1 MAEAARDGGRRETVA
16 RVARVEP
23 KPELEPSSTP
33 AAANLSEP
41 EPRRRSGFGRRLLR
55 FVLLLV
61 IPIVAVGYGALW
73 WGESMRWVV
82 TENAYVKANVVAIS
96 ADVSGRVVE
105 VAVKENQRVNRG
117 QLLFRLDPRP
127 FEIDVEN
134 RRAEL
139 AGVKAEIE
147 AKRAEYRSE
156 LQAAREAQEKVR
168 YYEGEVARQ
177 RQLTERGVGAAARLD
192 ELRHQLELARRELE
206 TANSEAQTI
215 LAELGGN
222 PNIPAEQHPSFLAKL
237 AELDRAELDFERTS
251 VLAPSDGVVGNVKLQ
266 LGEYV
271 RAGTPVFSLVQTDAP
286 WVEANLKE
294 TQLTHVRLGQRATIV
309 ADAYPDIVYR
319 TTVQSISPATGA
331 EFSLLPPQNASGN
344 WVKVVQRV
352 PVRFEIVPEP
362 GQPPLRAGMTVTVTI
377 DTERDRS
384 PRTLLREAVAWLGLD
399 AVLPKPALAYLEK
412 KDEPSPQNASSGSF
426 K

>member
-1 MAEAARDGGRRETVA
+1 MAEAAREDDRREPVA
-16 RVARVEP
+16 RVARIEP
-23 KPELEPSSTP
+23 KPEMAPE
-33 AAANLSEP
+33 AANLSEP
-41 EPRRRSGFGRRLLR
+41 PARRRSGLPRRLLR

-61 IPIVAVGYGALW
+61 VPTVAVGYGALW

-105 VAVKENQRVNRG
+105 VAVKENQRVGRG

-127 FEIDVEN
+127 FEIEVEN

-147 AKRAEYRSE
+147 AKRAEYRSQ

-168 YYEGEVARQ
+168 YYDGEVARQ
-177 RQLTERGVGAAARLD
+177 RQLTQRGIGTGAKLD
-192 ELRHQLELARRELE
+192 ELEHQRELARRAVE
-206 TANSEAQTI
+206 TANSEAQMS
-215 LAELGGN
+215 LAELGGD
-222 PNIPAEQHPSFLAKL
+222 PDIPAERHPLYLAKL
-237 AELDRAELDFERTS
+237 AELDKAELDFDRAT
-251 VLAPSDGVVGNVKLQ
+251 VLSPSDGIVGNVKLQ

-271 RAGTPVFSLVQTDAP
+271 RAGTATFSLVQTDAP

-309 ADAYPDIVYR
+309 ADAYPDVVYR

-352 PVRFEIVPEP
+352 PVRFSIEPEP
-362 GQPPLRAGMTVTVTI
+362 GQPPLRAGMTVTVSI

-384 PRTLLREAVAWLGLD
+384 PRTMMREAVAWLGLD
-399 AVLPKPALAYLEK
+399 GVLPKPAMAYLE
-412 KDEPSPQNASSGSF
+412 EPQ

>member
-1 MAEAARDGGRRETVA
+1 MADAARDEARRESVA
-16 RVARVEP
+16 RVARIEP
-23 KPELEPSSTP
+23 KTEPEAAPM
-33 AAANLSEP
+33 AANRSEP
-41 EPRRRSGFGRRLLR
+41 VPRRRSGLPRRLLR

-61 IPIVAVGYGALW
+61 VPVVAVGYGAVW
-73 WGESMRWVV
+73 WGESMRWVT

-96 ADVSGRVVE
+96 ADVSGRVIE

-139 AGVKAEIE
+139 AGVRAEIE
-147 AKRAEYRSE
+147 SKRAEYRSE
-156 LQAAREAQEKVR
+156 LQSAREAQEKVR
-168 YYEGEVARQ
+168 YLEGEVARQ
-177 RQLTERGVGAAARLD
+177 RQLTQRGVGTAVKMD
-192 ELRHQLELARRELE
+192 EVEHQLELSRRGLE
-206 TANSEAQTI
+206 TANGEAQMI

-222 PNIPAEQHPSFLAKL
+222 ANIRAEQHPKFQAKL
-237 AELDRAELDFERTS
+237 AELDKAELDFERTS
-251 VLAPSDGVVGNVKLQ
+251 ILAPSNGIVGNVKLQ

-271 RAGTPVFSLVQTDAP
+271 RSGTAMFSLVQTDAP

-294 TQLTHVRLGQRATIV
+294 TQLTHVRLGQQATIV
-309 ADAYPDIVYR
+309 ADAYPDVAYR

-352 PVRFEIVPEP
+352 PVRILIERHEDD
-362 GQPPLRAGMTVTVTI
+362 PPLRAGLSTEVSI
-377 DTERDRS
+377 DTEHHREL
-384 PRTLLREAVAWLGLD
+384 PGPFAKLAEAVGL
-399 AVLPKPALAYLEK
+399 YE
-412 KDEPSPQNASSGSF
+412 
-426 K
+426 